1 MKLALG
7 VLDQTPIKSGSSA
20 SEAIS
25 ESIELAKHTDKLGY
39 TRYWV
44 AEHHGSTGLAGSV
57 PEILIN
63 SIASVTKKIRVG
75 SGGVML
81 NHYSP
86 LKVAEVF
93 SMLSIMHPER
103 IDLGLGRAPG
113 GGQLVSAAMSYGSKI
128 GVEYYPTK
136 IADLIAF
143 LNETGH
149 ANKALEGISVSPKA
163 EIPPQVWLL
172 GSSSES
178 AQIAATLG
186 LPFSYAHFIYP
197 NGAKDIINLYRKKF
211 KKSKILASPFA
222 NICVATICAEKNS
235 DAEYYAQSRRLWRLQ
250 LTKGALGPYPT
261 PDEAINYNYSES
273 ELRIVEKNLGACFI
287 GNPKK
292 VKNDIELL
300 CKECMVEEALL
311 LSTTHDQSARFQSYQ
326 LISEAFN
333 L

>member
-7 VLDQTPIKSGSSA
+7 VLDQTPVKSGSSA
-20 SEAIS
+20 SEAIR
-25 ESIELAKHTDKLGY
+25 ESIELARHVDKLGY
-39 TRYWV
+39 SRYWV

-75 SGGVML
+75 SGGIML

-93 SMLSIMHPER
+93 SMLSLMYPER

-113 GGQLVSAAMSYGSKI
+113 GGQLISAAMSYGSKI

-143 LNETGH
+143 LNGTSH

-178 AQIAATLG
+178 AQIAAVLG

-197 NGAKDIINLYRKKF
+197 DGAKKIINLYRKNF
-211 KKSKILASPFA
+211 KKSKILSSPTA
-222 NICVATICAEKNS
+222 NICVAAICSEKTS
-235 DAEYYAQSRRLWRLQ
+235 EAEYYAQSRRLWRLQ
-250 LTKGALGPYPT
+250 LAKGDLGPYPT
-261 PDEAINYNYSES
+261 PDEAISYNYSES
-273 ELRIVEKNLGACFI
+273 ELRIVKKNLGACFI
-287 GNPKK
+287 GNPNK
-292 VKNDIELL
+292 VKNDIQSL
-300 CKECMVEEALL
+300 CKECMLDEALL
-311 LSTTHDQSARFQSYQ
+311 LTIAHDKAARFKSYQ
-326 LISEAFN
+326 LTSKGTA
-333 L
+333 